1 MAQIQKGTTYS
12 TGDQVTATNLNA
24 LADSAILL
32 PGAITDQT
40 AKTVPLA
47 ADTLLIHSAADT
59 ALRKSTLTQ
68 LFASPQP
75 IGATTANTGAFTTI
89 TGSGSAIFG
98 NSSAPSTSVAGIQI
112 NNPFSVGPSIFSQS
126 SATTNRWID
135 FMGSSATLA
144 SFTNDSGVFS
154 IQSGGGK
161 ANISSTGLAVTGSLI
176 ATASGDR
183 AVEGV
188 QTRTT
193 GINYSGVF
201 QSTGSGATINTGA
214 YINASGGTTNYG
226 VRIIGPT
233 SGANSYAIYSDATA
247 QSYFAGN
254 VGIGVTPNYL
264 LDVNGVSAFTTTG
277 GDRMFLSSVAASDQY
292 FLSQN
297 YYNNNGTEGVST
309 SARGSWRNIMR
320 NATTLEY
327 GIDWRAPSAAAG
339 TFTRLFTVTSAGNVG
354 IGTSAPISKL
364 HVANGALSIS
374 DETNP
379 VGSLQFKRTDGW
391 NPATIYQS
399 YPGSYGGDLEF
410 KLHPLDGVLATAPV
424 TRVTFK
430 GNGDV
435 NIGSLGTGLVYSNS
449 GVLTSTNPSD
459 SRLKIDITDLSY
471 GLSSIL
477 ALRPVSYKWKLDTIN
492 QGTQYGFIA
501 QEVQAVMP
509 DLVKEFETTE
519 DGEKVTRLGLE
530 KEGIYAAMVK
540 AIKELNANLVAQVA
554 ALSQRLA
561 ALESK

>member
-339 TFTRLFTVTSAGNVG
+339 TFTRLLTVTSTGNVG
-354 IGTSAPISKL
+354 IGTGSPGAKLESYGDFLCGTQTAGSLPSASNTGFYF
-364 HVANGALSIS
+364 ANPYNVSAARWSGGSYTGALTLVNIYNGNGVVGSIS
-374 DETNP
+374 TLASATLYNTTSDYRLKNVTGELTGSGEFIDSLKPKVGTWKSDGGKFVGFLAHEFAEVSPLSVNGEKDAVDEEGKP
-379 VGSLQFKRTDGW
+379 K
-391 NPATIYQS
+391 YQS
-399 YPGSYGGDLEF
+399 MQ
-410 KLHPLDGVLATAPV
+410 A
-424 TRVTFK
+424 
-430 GNGDV
+430 
-435 NIGSLGTGLVYSNS
+435 
-449 GVLTSTNPSD
+449 
-459 SRLKIDITDLSY
+459 
-471 GLSSIL
+471 SS
-477 ALRPVSYKWKLDTIN
+477 A
-492 QGTQYGFIA
+492 
-501 QEVQAVMP
+501 EV
-509 DLVKEFETTE
+509 
-519 DGEKVTRLGLE
+519 
-530 KEGIYAAMVK
+530 I
-540 AIKELNANLVAQVA
+540 ANLVAELQSVRK
-554 ALSQRLA
+554 RLA